1 MKEQHS
7 WLHINAVTFVTQVPF
22 TSVQIPNHAPC
33 LLSQKENLLQCL
45 DNLVKTNTTAPTH
58 LKSGASCTQENP
70 RQISVQIKLWF
81 SRDITQHP
89 KESISQ
95 QHFHAHAVSL
105 YKMPNHRITINGK
118 FQIWEHTANTQKKK
132 TEQTECIPV
141 HTCTITSG
149 TTTSWNKYQ
158 YFLWWSQP
166 PAKNSLQEPTCSKRS
181 WCAYQSDK
189 HPIRQGLL
197 LKSITSS

>member
-1 MKEQHS
+1 MVNFKFES
-7 WLHINAVTFVTQVPF
+7 TQL
-22 TSVQIPNHAPC
+22 I
-33 LLSQKENLLQCL
+33 L
-45 DNLVKTNTTAPTH
+45 
-58 LKSGASCTQENP
+58 
-70 RQISVQIKLWF
+70 
-81 SRDITQHP
+81 
-89 KESISQ
+89 
-95 QHFHAHAVSL
+95 
-105 YKMPNHRITINGK
+105 
-118 FQIWEHTANTQKKK
+118 KKK

-149 TTTSWNKYQ
+149 TSTSWNKYQ

-197 LKSITSS
+197 LKSITSSYVDQTGTKQRLSHLQNLWHTYSITFCHNSHQQESHAGFRGSGLACDVVLYQQQCHLLPSNSTMKHTKPGPHHWKCLWFWLLTQ